1 MNFVQTGQFFVEL
14 YAFDPFVHKIG
25 KIGRFS
31 FAVLLMHLCSALG
44 MLTIGTVV
52 VDLFGILVLPE
63 FSSKKFERLQLEYEH
78 AASKESESK
87 QRKKEK
93 EEEKTN
99 EKEKVDKDK
108 EKKKKKEAAKE
119 KEKKEGK
126 KDK

>member
-1 MNFVQTGQFFVEL
+1 VNFVQTGQFFVEL

-63 FSSKKFERLQLEYEH
+63 FSSKKFERLHLEYEH
-78 AASKESESK
+78 AASKESEN
-87 QRKKEK
+87 KKENEE

-99 EKEKVDKDK
+99 EKEKADKDK
-108 EKKKKKEAAKE
+108 EKKKKKKE